1 MTPERTKGEG
11 RMPVLVQVFGLIT
24 DEENKTP
31 VVILRAVEGDETLP
45 IQIGVAEATAILV
58 ALHGTEMPRPMT
70 HDLLNTVIRTLGG
83 VVEKV
88 EVVDLREGTFY
99 GVLHVRKGR
108 GVVTVDSRPSDA
120 IALALR
126 AKAPIYVADQVFRK
140 AQPSDVTEASRQ
152 HWMSFLHALE
162 SLEDKKDLVD

>member
-1 MTPERTKGEG
+1 
-11 RMPVLVQVFGLIT
+11 MPVLVHVFGLIT
-24 DEENKTP
+24 DEETKTP
-31 VVILRAVEGDETLP
+31 VVILRAVEGEETLP

-58 ALHGTEMPRPMT
+58 ALQGTPMPRPMT
-70 HDLLNTVIRTLGG
+70 HDLLATVIQTLGG
-83 VVEKV
+83 RLDKV

-99 GVLHVRKGR
+99 GVLHVRRGH
-108 GVVTVDSRPSDA
+108 GVVKVDSRPSDA

-126 AKAPIYVADQVFRK
+126 TKAPIYVADGVFRK

-162 SLEDKKDLVD
+162 SLGEKKDLVD